1 MLSPVEKLNRLRAD
15 IDAGLRSLD
24 AGKGSP
30 LDIEQ
35 FSGRE
40 VANAVVRAIGD
51 TSGMLEEY
59 PLAGRERN
67 EIRRGLRSVLRSPH
81 VIFYR
86 VRANVPEIVR
96 VLDGRR
102 DIDEIFSAESQQD

>member
-1 MLSPVEKLNRLRAD
+1 MAGPRRSIVWSREAKAD
-15 IDAGLRSLD
+15 LE
-24 AGKGSP
+24 
-30 LDIEQ
+30 DIWTYYAE
-35 FSGRE
+35 SAGRE

-96 VLDGRR
+96 ILDGRR